1 MTNNLEQD
9 LIADG
14 FTPSPLGL
22 KGVVE
27 WTGWTAPPED
37 DRLGAETTPNTYE
50 MYYDLITDAMYA
62 QMDDP
67 PWEREH
73 LHCRG
78 SVGGRCPILLP
89 LGERVPRR
97 GRLLAQHVRGTAPLR
112 RPADER

>member
-37 DRLGAETTPNTYE
+37 DRLGAETTPNT
-50 MYYDLITDAMYA
+50 DAMYA

-78 SVGGRCPILLP
+78 SVGGRCPILP
-89 LGERVPRR
+89 RWVNEYRAVVDCWRSTSEVPP
-97 GRLLAQHVRGTAPLR
+97 APEAR
-112 RPADER
+112 